1 MSFDFLSSLL
11 ERKPELGDCKAD
23 IAAAFNILKES
34 FATGDKALLCGNGG
48 SAADCEHW
56 SGEMLKGF
64 EGDRAVGP
72 DMRARL
78 GDDLADKLLG
88 ALPVIPLTGFMSL
101 SSAYANDC
109 HSAYIFAQLTLAL
122 GQAGDV
128 LVALS
133 TSGNSDNVLYAVQ
146 TARALGLRV
155 VGLTGATGGRL
166 RDLCDAC
173 ICVPVERTYQIQEL
187 HLPVYH
193 TLSLMLEAEFFE
205 E

>member
-1 MSFDFLSSLL
+1 MSLDFLSLLL
-11 ERKPELGDCKAD
+11 ERKPELNDCETD
-23 IAAAFNILKES
+23 IAAAFSLLKKC
-34 FATGDKALLCGNGG
+34 FATGNKALLCGNGG

-64 EGDRAVGP
+64 EGDRAVGV

-78 GDDLADKLLG
+78 GGDLADKLQG

-122 GQAGDV
+122 GKAGDV

-155 VGLTGATGGRL
+155 VGLTGATGGHL
-166 RDLCDAC
+166 KDLCDAC
-173 ICVPVERTYQIQEL
+173 ICVPAERTYQIQEL

>member
-1 MSFDFLSSLL
+1 
-11 ERKPELGDCKAD
+11 
-23 IAAAFNILKES
+23 
-34 FATGDKALLCGNGG
+34 
-48 SAADCEHW
+48 
-56 SGEMLKGF
+56 MLKGF
-64 EGDRAVGP
+64 EGDRAVDA

-78 GDDLADKLLG
+78 GDDLADKLQG

-187 HLPVYH
+187 HLPIYH